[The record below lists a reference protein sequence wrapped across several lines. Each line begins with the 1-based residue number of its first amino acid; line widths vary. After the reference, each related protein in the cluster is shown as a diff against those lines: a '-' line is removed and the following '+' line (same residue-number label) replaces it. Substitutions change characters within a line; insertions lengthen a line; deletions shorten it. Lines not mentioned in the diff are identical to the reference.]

1 MQRTFTT
8 AANDREPVR
17 VLVVDDHALFA
28 EALMLTLGIDDRIQ
42 VVGSAASGTEA
53 VSLAQ
58 ALHPDVILMD
68 IAMPVLNGLEATRQI
83 LTANPAARIVILSAH
98 TDHAYIE
105 RMTAAGVSGFLEKQ
119 TSAEILTKA
128 IREVAAGKTYFSPS
142 IAKHLPRIA
151 YAVNQEYRSKDTVLR
166 DGDEIALIPPV
177 SGG

>member
-1 MQRTFTT
+1 MRRTFTT

-68 IAMPVLNGLEATRQI
+68 VHMPTMDGIEATRHVRRVSPRSRVVVV
-83 LTANPAARIVILSAH
+83 TAARSPELRAH
-98 TDHAYIE
+98 A
-105 RMTAAGVSGFLEKQ
+105 MAAG
-119 TSAEILTKA
+119 AERLLTKETPALGLIDA
-128 IREVAAGKTYFSPS
+128 ILDFHRATVTQLVPREARTA
-142 IAKHLPRIA
+142 
-151 YAVNQEYRSKDTVLR
+151 
-166 DGDEIALIPPV
+166 
-177 SGG
+177 